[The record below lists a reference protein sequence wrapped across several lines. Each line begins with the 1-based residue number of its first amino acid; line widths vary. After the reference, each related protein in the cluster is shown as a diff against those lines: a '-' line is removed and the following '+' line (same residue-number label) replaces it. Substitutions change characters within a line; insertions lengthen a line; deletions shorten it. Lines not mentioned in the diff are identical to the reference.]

1 MKRIRSILVA
11 IAASLLWLDAHAD
24 NVVIKIATVAPPQS
38 AWHDY
43 LQQINEAWRQVS
55 NGQVELKIYAG
66 TLGDEGDIMR
76 RIRIGQIDA
85 ATVSTVGLA
94 TIDPAATALHIPLA
108 FSSYQEID
116 YVREHISAQVEQV
129 LREKGIVVL
138 NWGEGGWVRF
148 FSNTP
153 IQYPDDLK
161 KQRLFIWSTGDTT
174 QAEEIWKNLGV
185 KPVPLSSV
193 DMLPALQ
200 TGMITAYQAPPL
212 LALANQWFAFTKFMT
227 DMRWAP
233 LLGASVISTRAW
245 AQVPAELQPKLL
257 QAAREAGRALDKKVR
272 TQEQQAIDAMVKRG
286 LTPVPISAETLKAW
300 EKFTLAVYPEIRSK
314 VVPAKYFDEAL
325 RLRDEYRATHA
336 KAG

>member
-1 MKRIRSILVA
+1 MRLILLAV
-11 IAASLLWLDAHAD
+11 AASLVWLNAHAGK
-24 NVVIKIATVAPPQS
+24 VVIKVATVAPPHS

-43 LQQINEAWRQVS
+43 LLQIDEAWKQLS
-55 NGQVELKIYAG
+55 NGEVELKIYAG
-66 TLGDEGDIMR
+66 TLGDESDIMR

-85 ATVSTVGLA
+85 ATVSTAGMA

-108 FSSYQEID
+108 FNSYEEID
-116 YVREHISAQVEQV
+116 YVREHISGQVEQV

-138 NWGEGGWVRF
+138 NWGEGGWLRL

-161 KQRLFIWSTGDTT
+161 KQRFFVWSTGDTT
-174 QAEEIWKNLGV
+174 HAEEIWKNLGV

-193 DMLPALQ
+193 DILPALQ

-245 AQVPAELQPKLL
+245 AKVPAELQPKLL

-272 TQEQQAIDAMVKRG
+272 AQEQQAIDAMVKRG
-286 LTPVPISAETLKAW
+286 LKLVPISPETLKSW
-300 EKFTLAVYPEIRSK
+300 EKFTQAVYPEIRGK

-325 RLRDEYRATHA
+325 RLRDEYRMTHA